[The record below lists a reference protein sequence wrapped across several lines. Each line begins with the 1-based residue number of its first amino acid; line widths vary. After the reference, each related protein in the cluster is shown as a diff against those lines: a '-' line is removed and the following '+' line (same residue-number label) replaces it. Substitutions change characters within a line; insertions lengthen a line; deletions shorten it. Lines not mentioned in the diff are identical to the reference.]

1 MPILALLEALLVV
14 ALWSASPILVQSA
27 LTHLTPAQVAG
38 ARYFAASLA
47 LLPLAAV
54 HSRGWLRR
62 LTRREWLRLAAMGV
76 ISYSVGNSLFF
87 WGLEA
92 LTPTTSSFLLNA
104 LPVMTLLLGILWLGE
119 RPNRWQV
126 FGVTLALAGGAIFF
140 GARPELSRTWHVG
153 ATLLGVLCMSLFGV
167 MNRQFARS
175 SSVDVIGLAAVPLF
189 FGGGFLMV
197 VVPPRAAD
205 LRAVAPVIVWLA
217 VANSALA
224 YLLWNHALR
233 RLKAFEI
240 SIVASLMPIGTAL
253 LSRVM
258 LGDVLSARG
267 WFGVGLALAGVV
279 LVGLMSAQP
288 PAVPIAMEAVPV
300 QPGETDHPAAG
311 GDRARGK
318 AGHHEA
324 SHRRGGVPRR

>member
-1 MPILALLEALLVV
+1 MPVLALLEALLVV

-27 LTHLTPAQVAG
+27 LTHLSPAQVAG
-38 ARYFAASLA
+38 ARYFGASLA

-54 HSRGWLRR
+54 HSRGWLRG

-76 ISYSVGNSLFF
+76 ISYSIGNSLFF

-104 LPVMTLLLGILWLGE
+104 LPLMTLLIGIPWLGE

-126 FGVTLALAGGAIFF
+126 LGVALALVGGAVFF
-140 GARPELSRTWHVG
+140 GARPELSRVWHVV
-153 ATLLGVLCMSLFGV
+153 ATLLGALCMSFFGV

-175 SSVDVIGLAAVPLF
+175 SSVDVIGLAGVPLF
-189 FGGGFLMV
+189 FGGGLLMA

-217 VANSALA
+217 VVNSALA
-224 YLLWNHALR
+224 YLLWNHALK

-253 LSRVM
+253 LSPVM
-258 LGDVLSARG
+258 VGDVVSGRG
-267 WFGVGLALAGVV
+267 WLGIGLALVGVV
-279 LVGLMSAQP
+279 LVGLTGARP
-288 PAVPIAMEAVPV
+288 PAIPIAMEAVAV
-300 QPGETDHPAAG
+300 EPGETDDHPTAG
-311 GDRARGK
+311 
-318 AGHHEA
+318 
-324 SHRRGGVPRR
+324 S